1 MARIRH
7 GQKITTAQLESAAAG
22 ASEINESIPSPFEA
36 VTGPILHDFNYMFK
50 DLQTKPEALLP
61 VDPKTVQDLI
71 RLGDAMR
78 DPFVPGGA
86 GDSKIPAAYTYLGQF
101 IDHDITLEAGSD
113 ALGNIF
119 DPNLTPVTQA
129 QATALK
135 NMRTATLDLDSV
147 YGFAKK
153 VPAHETDPNKLKVGT
168 VTSPAPGGR
177 PPGKDDFND
186 VPRKGFSNNE
196 ATDREAE
203 IGDARNDEN
212 LIIAQLQ
219 VAFLRAHNAIVDKHG
234 KSYDEARK
242 LLQRHYQWMVV
253 HDFLPRVCDP
263 KVVKEK
269 IKFNKFYTPKDSAFF
284 MPLEFVVAAYRF
296 GHSMIRGR
304 YDHNVIFPE
313 ADLSLLF
320 TFTALSGQLA
330 PFGPLPVGEGSPTL
344 PENWIIQWERFLGKK
359 PANVAR
365 NIDTKLVEPIFELR
379 NTLGGVLPGNEA
391 KLAVRNLLR
400 GYLLRMPTGQ
410 AVAKKISTKTLTAT
424 EILKHAADDQQ
435 RKVLKESGFHK
446 RTPLWYYILV
456 EAAATGKGHLGIVG
470 STIVAEVL
478 IGLARRSENS
488 FFDVLG
494 WKPTLGAKKGKFEL
508 EDLIKLSGN
517 L

>member
-7 GQKITTAQLESAAAG
+7 GQKVTTAQLATAAAG
-22 ASEINESIPSPFEA
+22 AEEINASIASPFEV
-36 VTGPILHDFNYMFK
+36 VTGPILHDFNYLFR

-61 VDPKTVQDLI
+61 VDPKTVTDLI

-86 GDSKIPAAYTYLGQF
+86 GDSKIPAAYTYFGQF

-119 DPNLTPVTQA
+119 APNLKPVTQA

-135 NMRTATLDLDSV
+135 NLRTATLDLDSV
-147 YGFAKK
+147 YGFPNP
-153 VPAHETDPNKLKVGT
+153 VPRDPLDPQKLKVGK
-168 VTSPAPGGR
+168 VTALEPGQR

-186 VPRKGFSNNE
+186 VPRKGFSNDE
-196 ATDREAE
+196 TTDREAE
-203 IGDARNDEN
+203 IGDGRNDEN

-219 VAFLRAHNAIVDKHG
+219 VAFLRAHNAIVDKK
-234 KSYDEARK
+234 KSFDEARK

-263 KVVKEK
+263 KVVKDK
-269 IKFNKFYTPKDSAFF
+269 IKFNKFYTPKDAAFF
-284 MPLEFVVAAYRF
+284 MPLEFTVAAYRF
-296 GHSMIRGR
+296 GHTMIRGR
-304 YDHNVIFPE
+304 YDHNNIFTN
-313 ADLSLLF
+313 ADLGILF
-320 TFTALSGQLA
+320 TFTALSGQLS
-330 PFGPLPVGEGSPTL
+330 PFGPVPVGQGSLTL
-344 PENWIIQWERFLGKK
+344 PENWIIQWERFLGKT

-365 NIDTKLVEPIFELR
+365 AIDTKLVEPIFELR
-379 NTLGGVLPGNEA
+379 NTLGGILPGNEA

-410 AVAKKISTKTLTAT
+410 AVAKKMKVKALTAT
-424 EILKHAADDQQ
+424 EILKAAGSDDQ

-446 RTPLWYYILV
+446 RTPLWYYILA
-456 EAAATGKGHLGIVG
+456 EAAATGKGHMGVVG
-470 STIVAEVL
+470 STLVAEVL

-488 FFDVLG
+488 FFDVIG
-494 WKPTLGAKKGKFEL
+494 WKPTLGKKKGVFEL
-508 EDLIKLSGN
+508 ADLIKLSGN
-517 L
+517 